1 MTQPVPD
8 PAALNDLYEAL
19 KEMVDLAEPNIY
31 PCPDKPESAWGVLTR
46 AKAALDKAE
55 QANEWDEV
63 FK

>member
-8 PAALNDLYEAL
+8 PAALNDIYEAL
-19 KEMVDLAEPNIY
+19 KALRLQALQSDVNDDSNEWGKEALEMA
-31 PCPDKPESAWGVLTR
+31 R
-46 AKAALDKAE
+46 AALDKAE